1 MNAKLACVVLAAA
14 MLISPPLVAALRAE
28 PAELHMATQFGI
40 GTLPMVLVE
49 QKKLLEKHLAQ
60 AGLAST
66 KVTWRQFPG
75 GNPMNEGLL
84 SGNLD
89 IVSGGTTVFLTLW
102 AKAKGT
108 SSAVRG
114 IGAVSGLPLYLLT
127 RNPNVH
133 KIEDF
138 GPQDRIAV
146 TTLKVSVHAI
156 LLQMAAEKIW
166 GPGNGGRLDPLTVQI
181 PHGDAARALMSGG
194 SEITSHFSAP
204 PFQELE
210 LRAPGVR
217 RISSQQEILG
227 TPATYMVAYT
237 TERFRNDNPK
247 TYQAFVG
254 ALREAHELIK
264 SDPAGCAKTYL
275 DHSSDKISV
284 EEAVAII
291 KSPEST
297 FDLAPQN
304 VMTFAKFMAQ
314 RGIIKSAPNSWVE
327 MFFPEVQKL
336 PGS

>member
-1 MNAKLACVVLAAA
+1 MNARMSCAAFAAALLLQPCVVA
-14 MLISPPLVAALRAE
+14 SLRAE

-49 QKKLLEKHLAQ
+49 HKKLLEKHLAQ
-60 AGLAST
+60 AGLSST

-102 AKAKGT
+102 GKAKGT

-114 IGAVSGLPLYLLT
+114 IGAVSGLPLILLT

-133 KIEDF
+133 KIEDL

-166 GPGNGGRLDPLTVQI
+166 GPGNGGKLDALTVQI
-181 PHGDAARALMSGG
+181 PHGDAAAALMSGA
-194 SEITSHFSAP
+194 SEVNTHFSAP

-210 LRAPGVR
+210 ARAPGVR

-227 TPATYMVAYT
+227 APATYMVAYT
-237 TERFRNDNPK
+237 TERFRTDNPK
-247 TYQAFVG
+247 TYQAFVA
-254 ALREAHELIK
+254 ALKEAHDLIK
-264 SDPAGCAKTYL
+264 SDPAGSAKTYL
-275 DHSSDKISV
+275 DNSKEKMSV
-284 EEAVAII
+284 DEAVAVI
-291 KSPEST
+291 KSPESS
-297 FDLAPQN
+297 FDLAPRS

-314 RGIIKSAPNSWVE
+314 RGIIKTAPASWTE
-327 MFFPEVQKL
+327 MFFPEVQNL